1 MISISIPGSVTLS
14 LQYLVLDY
22 NGTIAEDGEVIP
34 SCIPVLHSLSKE
46 LDIYVLTADTH
57 GTVKQKLK
65 DIACELHIIGEGKQD
80 LLKLEFIRSLGSTS
94 VAALGNGRN
103 DMLMLQEAALG
114 IGLIQTEGANMKAL
128 TSADLV
134 CTDIVDALGLLL
146 KPNRLIATM
155 RN

>member
-1 MISISIPGSVTLS
+1 MISISIPGSATLS

-57 GTVKQKLK
+57 GTVELKLK

-114 IGLIQTEGANMKAL
+114 IGLIQAEGANMKAL
-128 TSADLV
+128 ASADLV